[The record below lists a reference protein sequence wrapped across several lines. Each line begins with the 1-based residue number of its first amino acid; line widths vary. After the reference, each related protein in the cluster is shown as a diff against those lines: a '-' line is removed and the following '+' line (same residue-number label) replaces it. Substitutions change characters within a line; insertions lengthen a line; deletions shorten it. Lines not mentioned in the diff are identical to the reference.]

1 MAVLVGVTGGMGSGK
16 STVSGMM
23 SELGGHII
31 DADQICRRLVE
42 PGKPAWKEIVECL
55 GSEIVLPDE
64 TLDRKKI
71 AQIIFND
78 AEKKKSLEEILHP
91 KVFEEEQVEFEAISF
106 KNPSSIVVLD
116 AALLIES
123 GNYRKVDKVVV
134 VACSEEQ
141 AIKRIVARGRFTED
155 DARQRIRTQ
164 MPLDAKKAVADYIL
178 ENNSSLESLNRSVEE
193 LYENL
198 KALT

>member
-1 MAVLVGVTGGMGSGK
+1 MAVLVGVTGGMGAGK
-16 STVSGMM
+16 STVSGMI
-23 SELGGHII
+23 SDLGGQII
-31 DADQICRRLVE
+31 DADQICRSLVE

-55 GSEIVLPDE
+55 GSEIVLTDE

-78 AEKKKSLEEILHP
+78 AEKKKRLEEILHP
-91 KVFEEEQVEFEAISF
+91 KVFEEEQVEFAAISV
-106 KNPSSIVVLD
+106 KTPSSIVVLD

-134 VACSEEQ
+134 VASSQEQ
-141 AIKRIVARGRFTED
+141 AIKRIVARGRFAED
-155 DARQRIRTQ
+155 DARQRISTQ
-164 MPLDAKKAVADYIL
+164 MPLEEKKAVADYIL
-178 ENNSSLESLNRSVEE
+178 ENNSSLECLKLKVEE
-193 LYENL
+193 LYEKL